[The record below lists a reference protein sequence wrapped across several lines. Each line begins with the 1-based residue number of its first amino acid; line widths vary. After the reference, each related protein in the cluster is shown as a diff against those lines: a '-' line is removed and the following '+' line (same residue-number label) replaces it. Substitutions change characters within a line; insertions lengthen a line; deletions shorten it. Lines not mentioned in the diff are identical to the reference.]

1 MKKLACLLMVFV
13 FVVLPAFA
21 QEQVAS
27 SSISTRHAIVQNMIA
42 GIMLASSREPVTDWK
57 YTMALARF
65 LNLSK
70 KYEVYE
76 NNKAAAKRAIANESA
91 RLADLKEQF
100 IASQKELITNLQKT
114 IVEKNY
120 FIGFLEK
127 RIAQLEGGQK

>member
-1 MKKLACLLMVFV
+1 MKKLACLLMVCV